1 VSQRFY
7 ITTPIY
13 YVNDKPHIGHTYTTV
28 LADVIARHQRMS
40 GRETYFL
47 TGTDEHGQKIEKTA
61 AGRGITPKAL
71 ADEVMPNF
79 RDLWVRMG
87 ITNDHFVRTTDAQHK
102 AVVQER
108 FKQLLETGDIF
119 KATYKGLYSVSD
131 EAYVTE
137 TQAKEM
143 QEQGLAHQL
152 VELEEESYFF
162 KLSAYENWLL
172 DLYQRWPEFV
182 QPDFRLNE
190 VKQFVAPG
198 GERGNLQDL
207 SISRT
212 SISWGIPVPGDD
224 KHVVYVWF
232 DALLN
237 YLSTCREG
245 FWPPSVQLVGK
256 DILRFHAVYWPAF
269 LMAMFRE
276 AGDDLNGPLPERI
289 REQLPKTIL
298 AHGWWLMGDDKMSKS
313 KGNVVRPEELL
324 RFGNDGARFF
334 FMREMQIGLDRSF
347 SFEGFMDRLNAD
359 LANGLGNL
367 ASRTLSMLQR
377 YRNGAVPEAK
387 VLDATDQEVLE
398 AGRALVPAYLAL
410 AGANDFQ
417 GALERLWTYLRQMDG
432 YIVKA
437 EPWKLAKDEAA
448 QAKLD
453 TVLCQLYRALR
464 LTAVLA
470 APVMPELCQ
479 KLWEG
484 LGQAGQVADQ
494 RFANF
499 RFDAP
504 APGPVAEP
512 SPLFQRIDKEAVRGE
527 DEPAAAAPAVK
538 AAAAPAAKPAP
549 APAVAAAPAPAA
561 PVAAAVAEEEM
572 PAIKETIEYDTFAL
586 TDLRVGRVLTAERVP
601 KSKKL
606 IKMTVDIGI
615 EVRTIL
621 GGIGTAYEPE
631 ELLNRKV
638 VVVANL
644 APRPMMGSVSHGML
658 LAASDANSK
667 PYLVA
672 PPEDAQPGFV
682 VR

>member
-7 ITTPIY
+7 VTTPIY

-28 LADVIARHQRMS
+28 LADVIARHRRMM
-40 GRETYFL
+40 GQDVYFL

-61 AGRGITPKAL
+61 AARGITPKAL

-79 RDLWVRMG
+79 RDLWTRME
-87 ITNDHFVRTTDAQHK
+87 ITHDHFMRTTDAQHK

-108 FKQLLETGDIF
+108 FRQLQGTGDIF
-119 KATYKGLYSVSD
+119 KDTYKGLYSVSD

-162 KLSAYENWLL
+162 RLSSYEHWLM
-172 DLYQRWPEFV
+172 DLYERYPEFV
-182 QPDFRLNE
+182 QPEFRLNE
-190 VKQFVAPG
+190 VKQFVAPA

-212 SISWGIPVPGDD
+212 SISWGIPVPGDGR
-224 KHVVYVWF
+224 HVVYVWF

-245 FWPPSVQLVGK
+245 FWPPTVQLVGK
-256 DILRFHAVYWPAF
+256 DILRFHAIYWPAF

-276 AGDDLNGPLPERI
+276 PGDDLQGPLPERV
-289 REQLPKTIL
+289 RRQLPQTIL
-298 AHGWWLMGDDKMSKS
+298 AHGWWLMGEDKMSKS

-324 RFGNDGARFF
+324 RFGNDAARFF
-334 FMREMQIGLDRSF
+334 FMREMQVGLDRSF

-377 YRNGAVPEAK
+377 YRKGVVPAAV
-387 VLDATDQEVLE
+387 VLDALDQEVLE
-398 AGRALVPAYLAL
+398 AGRAVAPAYLAK
-410 AGANDFQ
+410 AGANDFH
-417 GALERLWTYLRQMDG
+417 GALDLLWTYLRQLDG
-432 YIVKA
+432 YIVKT
-437 EPWKLAKDEAA
+437 EPWKLAKDEAG
-448 QAKLD
+448 QARLD

-464 LTAVLA
+464 ATALLV
-470 APVMPELCQ
+470 APVMPDLAQ
-479 KLWEG
+479 QLWTG
-484 LGQAGQVADQ
+484 LGLPGKVADQ
-494 RFANF
+494 RFADF
-499 RFDAP
+499 QYEAP
-504 APGPVAEP
+504 APAPVAEP
-512 SPLFQRIDKEAVRGE
+512 SPLFQRIDKETIRME
-527 DEPAAAAPAVK
+527 DSPAAPAAAAAAGPVAVPAAVPE
-538 AAAAPAAKPAP
+538 AAVAAPPTAAAPAAADPLDVP
-549 APAVAAAPAPAA
+549 
-561 PVAAAVAEEEM
+561 PVKE
-572 PAIKETIEYDTFAL
+572 AIDYDTFARM
-586 TDLRVGRVLTAERVP
+586 DLRVGLVLTAERVP

-606 IKMTVDIGI
+606 IKMTVDIGS

-621 GGIGTAYEPE
+621 GGIGVAYAPE
-631 ELLNRKV
+631 DLVNRKV

-644 APRPMMGSVSHGML
+644 APRPLMGSVSHGML
-658 LAASDANSK
+658 LAASDAASM

-672 PPEDAQPGFV
+672 PPEDARPGYV

>member
-28 LADVIARHQRMS
+28 LADVIARHRRMM
-40 GRETYFL
+40 GEEVYFL

-61 AGRGITPKAL
+61 AARGMTPQAL

-79 RDLWVRMG
+79 RKLWERME
-87 ITNDHFVRTTDAQHK
+87 ITHDYFVRTTDAQHK
-102 AVVQER
+102 ALIQDR
-108 FKQLLETGDIF
+108 FRQLLGTGDIY
-119 KATYKGLYSVSD
+119 KDTYKGLYSVSD

-143 QEQGLAHQL
+143 QAQGLAHQL

-162 KLSAYENWLL
+162 RLKSYENWLIQ
-172 DLYQRWPEFV
+172 LYEQYPEFV

-198 GERGNLQDL
+198 GERGFLQDL

-212 SISWGIPVPGDD
+212 SITWGIPVPGDE

-237 YLSTCREG
+237 YLSACREG
-245 FWPPSVQLVGK
+245 FWPPTVQLVGK
-256 DILRFHAVYWPAF
+256 DILRFHAIYWPAF

-276 AGDDLNGPLPERI
+276 AGDDLNGPLPARI
-289 REQLPKTIL
+289 REQLPHTIL
-298 AHGWWLMGDDKMSKS
+298 AHGWWLMGEDKMSKS

-324 RFGNDGARFF
+324 KFGNDAARYF
-334 FMREMQIGLDRSF
+334 FMREMQVGLDRSF

-367 ASRTLSMLQR
+367 ASRTLSMLRR
-377 YRNGAVPEAK
+377 YRQGVVPAPV
-387 VLDATDQEVLE
+387 VLDDQDQDVL
-398 AGRALVPAYLAL
+398 ASGRAVAAAYLDRAK
-410 AGANDFQ
+410 ANDFH
-417 GALERLWTYLRQMDG
+417 GALDLLWAYLRHLDG

-437 EPWKLAKDEAA
+437 EPWKLAKDDTA

-453 TVLCQLYRALR
+453 TVLCLLYRALR
-464 LTAVLA
+464 VTAVLV
-470 APVMPELCQ
+470 APVMPDLSQ
-479 KLWEG
+479 QLWTS
-484 LGQAGQVADQ
+484 LGMTGKVADQ
-494 RFANF
+494 RFDTFQYEA
-499 RFDAP
+499 A
-504 APGPVAEP
+504 AEAPVAEP
-512 SPLFQRIDKEAVRGE
+512 SPLFQRIDKEAIMQE
-527 DEPAAAAPAVK
+527 ESQTTE
-538 AAAAPAAKPAP
+538 
-549 APAVAAAPAPAA
+549 
-561 PVAAAVAEEEM
+561 PVAAQPVPEEAPLDLPVLKDE
-572 PAIKETIEYDTFAL
+572 IEYDTFAL
-586 TDLRVGRVLTAERVP
+586 MDLRVGLVLTAERVP

-606 IKMTVDIGI
+606 IKMSVDVGF
-615 EVRTIL
+615 ETRTIL
-621 GGIGTAYEPE
+621 GGIGIAYAPE
-631 ELLNRKV
+631 ELVNRLV

-644 APRPMMGSVSHGML
+644 APRPLMGTMSHGML
-658 LAASDANSK
+658 LCASDNNSK

-672 PPEDAQPGFV
+672 PPDDAKPGYV